1 MNAWLENSYLWL
13 ALVLLV
19 AGSIPVLS
27 VMMLTRHENKLLANP
42 PTEALE
48 QLLKDGF
55 APEHLLVG
63 VPHSTWMQA
72 ALLLRDSRFQ
82 ALGRVVYGWRDRIR
96 IELNGRI
103 YQIEEIRAPLL
114 ETRLTLDGEVF
125 ASSQSGLLGTE
136 PSRFDVP
143 GNGPLTVEASLG
155 SFLRSDY
162 SIRSA
167 GEIVGRVMDTGKRS
181 KGHPVLALK
190 GGYSAPMRAYILALK
205 YRSMT

>member
-1 MNAWLENSYLWL
+1 
-13 ALVLLV
+13 
-19 AGSIPVLS
+19 
-27 VMMLTRHENKLLANP
+27 
-42 PTEALE
+42 LE